1 MGVWREEG
9 RGGWQQR
16 SQLASLDKN
25 VYSQYELC
33 SVGLTPLWDCSRLVR
48 LHWRTSCRG
57 SGLGVEVG
65 ERGGAGGHTVHLHHI
80 KVKVI
85 MRGGARWMS
94 APLTVRDQVRGV
106 NNASSLMP

>member
-1 MGVWREEG
+1 M
-9 RGGWQQR
+9 WQQR

-57 SGLGVEVG
+57 SRLGVEVG
-65 ERGGAGGHTVHLHHI
+65 ERGGAGGHTVHLQQVI
-80 KVKVI
+80 KV
-85 MRGGARWMS
+85 MTLTRRRGGGGLNTHHLIAKRS
-94 APLTVRDQVRGV
+94 RLDKLSGRVGGVTPL
-106 NNASSLMP
+106 A

>member
-9 RGGWQQR
+9 RGGGQQR

-33 SVGLTPLWDCSRLVR
+33 SVGLTPLWDCSRLLR
-48 LHWRTSCRG
+48 LHWRASCRG

-65 ERGGAGGHTVHLHHI
+65 ERGGAGGHTVDLQQGI
-80 KVKVI
+80 
-85 MRGGARWMS
+85 S
-94 APLTVRDQVRGV
+94 
-106 NNASSLMP
+106 